1 MCKSCR
7 KDRGH
12 SKRKRYKNGYYTVY
26 YLPEHHYVGMTNA
39 LKNRLQEHRSKNG
52 RITEGYEIIGTYER
66 AVDAHL
72 AETILHSIGYYGF
85 YYKGNKKKKM
95 AYLDNKEHKKI
106 IDCVLE
112 QNAKLFQNLGK
123 DCSKAEYEKA
133 KLEERRKL
141 RRIMDLDPEKIG
153 RLIKDSLDD

>member
-1 MCKSCR
+1 MS
-7 KDRGH
+7 
-12 SKRKRYKNGYYTVY
+12 
-26 YLPEHHYVGMTNA
+26 
-39 LKNRLQEHRSKNG
+39 
-52 RITEGYEIIGTYER
+52 
-66 AVDAHL
+66 
-72 AETILHSIGYYGF
+72 
-85 YYKGNKKKKM
+85 
-95 AYLDNKEHKKI
+95 YLDNKEHKKI